1 MIIYTCLTN
10 DYVSLPTHMP
20 TGAEYYVFG
29 VDNPPAPWKSL
40 PNPKHI
46 DDPIRLSRY
55 HKIYCPFDESIYVDA
70 SKLHLLNDSFIGLS
84 EEIMKQYDFFVMQ
97 HPHKHTYLEECA
109 EYVINGWVD
118 EDTIIKFT
126 EEVKETG
133 YDFTKFFSPLC
144 TILYRRNQWHFND
157 LWWDWYIKGG
167 IRDQLS
173 FSVALQ
179 LSKVKFTHEEARKF
193 LNQFTN
199 AEPNGVWW
207 DNRAGDYTYA
217 EKINPDKLINKLC
230 EITGLSKRMRYRA
243 AREKRTNQII
253 LGDRSKYYTKN
264 DPVLEVLSG
273 F

>member
-10 DYVSLPTHMP
+10 NYVSLPTHMP
-20 TGAEYYVFG
+20 AGPLYVCFG
-29 VDNPPAPWKSL
+29 VQDPPDPWVGGLL
-40 PNPKHI
+40 PDL
-46 DDPIRLSRY
+46 DDPIRTSRY
-55 HKIYCPFDESIYVDA
+55 AKILCPFQQDSVYVDA

-84 EEIMKQYDFFVMQ
+84 EEILKQYDFFVMQ

-109 EYVINGWVD
+109 EYVMNGWVD

-133 YDFTKFFSPLC
+133 FDFSKFFSPLC
-144 TILYRRNQWHFND
+144 TILWRKKSTPMD
-157 LWWDWYIKGG
+157 KLWWNWYNKGG

-179 LSKVKFTHEEARKF
+179 LSKIKFDFEPARDL
-193 LNQFTN
+193 LNNFTN
-199 AEPNGVWW
+199 AEPDGIWW
-207 DNRAGDYTYA
+207 NNRAGDYTYA
-217 EKINPDKLINKLC
+217 EKKNPDELVNKLC

-253 LGDRSKYYTKN
+253 LGDRSKYFTKN